1 MGDTQLTR
9 INKFLSEAGY
19 CSRRAADKLIDQGRV
34 TINGV
39 VPEMGTKI
47 APTDEVKVD
56 GNLIFPYNFH
66 YLLLNMPIDFDF
78 NNSVKKNA
86 LNLMSSLNTS
96 NLSPI
101 QATVKQFSGLVLI
114 SNDTRFNNSIS
125 EKFNSFKQLF
135 QIKLKNVIS
144 NEDLNSIKN
153 SLDSRNIEIISINF
167 ITNGLK
173 NELGLE
179 VRAGRMSS
187 IVNLFEKYN
196 HKVIKGIEASAD
208 NSKSSRILIVSIMY
222 KVSQKKLKSSKAR
235 FLRLR
240 DSYQANLF

>member
-1 MGDTQLTR
+1 MIYKDNMEIQLVRLNKYVSNSGLCTR
-9 INKFLSEAGY
+9 READNY
-19 CSRRAADKLIDQGRV
+19 IQSGRV
-34 TINGV
+34 SVNNKLVEKLGS
-39 VPEMGTKI
+39 KI
-47 APTDEVKVD
+47 SVNDEVKVD

-196 HKVIKGIEASAD
+196 HKVISIDRVMLFGLTKKDLPRGKWRPLKKQELINL
-208 NSKSSRILIVSIMY
+208 NS
-222 KVSQKKLKSSKAR
+222 
-235 FLRLR
+235 F
-240 DSYQANLF
+240 

>member
-1 MGDTQLTR
+1 MIYKDNMENQLVRLNKYVSNSGLCTR
-9 INKFLSEAGY
+9 READNY
-19 CSRRAADKLIDQGRV
+19 IQSGRV
-34 TINGV
+34 SVNNKLVEKLGS
-39 VPEMGTKI
+39 KI
-47 APTDEVKVD
+47 SVNDEVKVD

-153 SLDSRNIEIISINF
+153 SLDSRNIEIISI
-167 ITNGLK
+167 IT
-173 NELGLE
+173 
-179 VRAGRMSS
+179 
-187 IVNLFEKYN
+187 
-196 HKVIKGIEASAD
+196 
-208 NSKSSRILIVSIMY
+208 
-222 KVSQKKLKSSKAR
+222 
-235 FLRLR
+235 
-240 DSYQANLF
+240 

>member
-1 MGDTQLTR
+1 MIYKDNMENQLVRLNKYVSNSGLCTR
-9 INKFLSEAGY
+9 READIY
-19 CSRRAADKLIDQGRV
+19 IQSGRV
-34 TINGV
+34 SVNNKLVEKLGS
-39 VPEMGTKI
+39 KI
-47 APTDEVKVD
+47 SVNDEVKVD

-66 YLLLNMPIDFDF
+66 YLLLNKPIDFDF
-78 NNSVKKNA
+78 NNSGKKNA

-114 SNDTRFNNSIS
+114 SNDTKFNNSIS

-153 SLDSRNIEIISINF
+153 SLDSRNIEIISIDF
-167 ITNGLK
+167 VTNGLK

-196 HKVIKGIEASAD
+196 HKVISIDRVMLFGLTKKDLSRGKWRPLKKQELINL
-208 NSKSSRILIVSIMY
+208 NS
-222 KVSQKKLKSSKAR
+222 
-235 FLRLR
+235 F
-240 DSYQANLF
+240 